1 MSEKMKVV
9 AVAVVGSAVYLTA
22 QVVLL
27 RLVAM

>member
-1 MSEKMKVV
+1 MNEKAKVV